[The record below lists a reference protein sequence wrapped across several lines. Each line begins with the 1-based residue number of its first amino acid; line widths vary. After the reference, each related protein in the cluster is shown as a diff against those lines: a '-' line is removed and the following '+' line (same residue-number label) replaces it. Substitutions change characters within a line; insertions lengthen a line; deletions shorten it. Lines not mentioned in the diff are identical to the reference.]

1 MIQLRTC
8 LAQVDIGEVLDRVVA
23 SLKDVDEVKLLA
35 FMILE
40 RLTAVAEAAV
50 VSRLDELAESIEAI
64 VNSVEPKDASGQDIQ
79 RRVCSSSP
87 KMSPAIAYID
97 WILQEEVQNTMVR
110 VIQPLYQLSSPAN
123 HPAFDKVVKAMM
135 MSDKYASAFMR

>member
-1 MIQLRTC
+1 M
-8 LAQVDIGEVLDRVVA
+8 AQIDIGEVLDRVIA

-79 RRVCSSSP
+79 RRVCPSSP
-87 KMSPAIAYID
+87 QLSTAIAYID
-97 WILQEEVQNTMVR
+97 CVLQEEVQNTMVR

-123 HPAFDKVVKAMM
+123 HTAFDRVVKAMM
-135 MSDKYASAFMR
+135 TSDKYASAFMR